1 MSAAAQNIELG
12 EYAKKCIDVIKTFV
26 PGREDE
32 VEPAIKV
39 LASVYA
45 AEDKDTVE
53 AKFEEQYH
61 AYKAAA
67 DTIAT
72 TELARAKY
80 NELVKEGKIA

>member
-12 EYAKKCIDVIKTFV
+12 EYAKKCVEVIKTFV

-39 LASVYA
+39 LAGVYA
-45 AEDKDTVE
+45 AENKDTVE
-53 AKFEEQYH
+53 AKFEEQYNI
-61 AYKAAA
+61 YKAAA
-67 DTIAT
+67 DTIVT

-80 NELVKEGKIA
+80 NELVKEGNPL

>member
-1 MSAAAQNIELG
+1 MSATAQTIELG
-12 EYAKKCIDVIKTFV
+12 EYAKKCVEVIKTFV

-32 VEPAIKV
+32 VEPAIKT
-39 LASVYA
+39 LAGIYA

-53 AKFEEQYH
+53 AKFEEQYQ

-67 DTIAT
+67 DTIAI

-80 NELVKEGKIA
+80 NELVKEGN

>member
-12 EYAKKCIDVIKTFV
+12 EYALKCIDVIKGLV

-32 VEPAIKV
+32 VEPAIRV
-39 LASVYA
+39 LAGIYT
-45 AEDKDTVE
+45 AEDKNTVE
-53 AKFEEQYH
+53 TKFEEQYK

-72 TELARAKY
+72 TELARTKY
-80 NELVKEGKIA
+80 NELVKEGI

>member
-12 EYAKKCIDVIKTFV
+12 EYARKCVEVIKTFV

-32 VEPAIKV
+32 VEPAIRV
-39 LASVYA
+39 LAGIYA
-45 AEDKDTVE
+45 GEDKDTVE

-61 AYKAAA
+61 TFKAAA

-72 TELARAKY
+72 TELARARY
-80 NELVKEGKIA
+80 NDLVKEGKIA